1 MIIWP
6 VIGEQTKKLILNFYE
21 RKCSE
26 MGRRHQESTCLAYRT
41 HTHEAQ
47 NQGSEMNPMS
57 ASDSRLS
64 CLPDS
69 LVCSILSWIDGASI
83 ARLEVRREPAI
94 PHPFR
99 RPPMTRRRHAVRP
112 RATAASVRAAARA
125 SPRHCSLSA
134 VWCVPFAWAR
144 RRRGSSGCRWVTA
157 SFVPDGIR
165 AHRRPSNGARGG
177 RVSRFATTAAPPR
190 SPRTR

>member
-1 MIIWP
+1 MNEN
-6 VIGEQTKKLILNFYE
+6 V
-21 RKCSE
+21 RKW
-26 MGRRHQESTCLAYRT
+26 GDGIRRDVPCIPYIHRRIRMRRK
-41 HTHEAQ
+41 